1 MGPNEVCGSLRSMKG
16 KFLLSYNDYPEVRK
30 VCKGFKIESVKIEY
44 TINKGGHD
52 VGGRFS

>member
-1 MGPNEVCGSLRSMKG
+1 VGPNEVCGSLRSMKG